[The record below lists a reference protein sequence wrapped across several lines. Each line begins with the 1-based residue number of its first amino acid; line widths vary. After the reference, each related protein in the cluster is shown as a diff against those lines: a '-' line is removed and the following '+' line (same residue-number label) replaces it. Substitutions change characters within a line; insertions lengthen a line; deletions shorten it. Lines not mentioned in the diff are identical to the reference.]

1 MIKTYLIF
9 ALCLMGFAS
18 RLHAEQDL
26 AKLVMQ
32 LTHENQSLKSQLGQS
47 HARIDELEQQLKQS
61 VTHSEI
67 TPDPK
72 NAAPV
77 SVSIAS
83 QSAVSRHQ
91 AVNAPVTEGDF
102 KGSFK
107 VPDSNTSI
115 GLGGFVKIDS
125 LFSSVGMGRDK
136 FGNQRLEV
144 SEIPVGPVP
153 AADNDQISFHA
164 KESRFWFRSF
174 TPSQWGDF
182 NSYLELDFL
191 GDPAAYTYTPRLR
204 HAYGSLGHFLAG
216 LTWSTFLNSQAL
228 ADTLDNNNSAG
239 TLLALRQPQLRWTQP
254 FSIYSSPMEWL
265 LALEAPKT
273 RVWDVTRNAMT
284 TVSSSHF
291 PDVVARVNL
300 NPDWGNI
307 SLAVMVRQ
315 LQSMPTAL
323 TMEKTQWSNAI
334 SLAGKI
340 NTVGPDNLRFM
351 LGYGDALGRYDT
363 NNFFADA
370 IANATGEF
378 DSLTSYSGMLAYQHW
393 WNQSWRSS
401 LVYGIAYADQPDTV
415 QTANQQAQSLHANL
429 LWSPM
434 SRTTIGLEY
443 IYANRELVNNQNGE
457 LQRLQLSTRF
467 NF

>member
-1 MIKTYLIF
+1 MMKTYFIL
-9 ALCLMGFAS
+9 ALSLMSFIPDV
-18 RLHAEQDL
+18 HAKQDL
-26 AKLVMQ
+26 RQLVMQ
-32 LTHENQSLKSQLGQS
+32 LTQEIHSLQSQVAQS
-47 HARIDELEQQLKQS
+47 NARIDDLEQQLKQS
-61 VTHSEI
+61 VVHSEI
-67 TPDPK
+67 TADHK
-72 NAAPV
+72 ND
-77 SVSIAS
+77 VSIKPS
-83 QSAVSRHQ
+83 HVTDHPGQPVK
-91 AVNAPVTEGDF
+91 APVTEGDF

-107 VPDSNTSI
+107 VPATNTSI
-115 GLGGFVKIDS
+115 GLGGFVKLDT
-125 LFSSVGMGRDK
+125 LFSSVSMGKDK

-144 SEIPVGPVP
+144 SEIPVGTVP

-204 HAYGSLGHFLAG
+204 HAYGSLGHFLGG
-216 LTWSTFLNSQAL
+216 LTWSTFFNSQAL

-254 FSIYSSPMEWL
+254 FSIYSTHMEWL

-273 RVWDVTRNAMT
+273 RVWDVSSHALN

-291 PDVVARVNL
+291 PDVVARLNL

-307 SLAVMVRQ
+307 SLAAIARQ
-315 LQSMPTAL
+315 LQSMPTTL
-323 TMEKTQWSNAI
+323 NKENTQWSNAI

-340 NTVGPDNLRFM
+340 NTVGPDNMRFM

-370 IANATGEF
+370 IANTTGEF
-378 DSLTSYSGMLAYQHW
+378 DSLTSYTGMFAYQHW

-401 LVYGIAYADQPDTV
+401 LVYGIAYADQPDFV

-434 SRTTIGLEY
+434 SQTTIGLEY
-443 IYANRELVNNQNGE
+443 IYANRELVNSQNGE

-467 NF
+467 SF